1 MSPYVFPMFPMSSL
15 CFSYAFSML
24 FLCPPYAF
32 PMPLLCFSYSFPML
46 LLFLPC
52 IRHSSSSRPA
62 MLPRRFGL
70 GSRRFHSGKRPLRSA
85 LRRAAFCRRKNGAER
100 TGNGPIKHTQTETAM
115 WVARDRFFFEK
126 KIARQQ
132 TLTEKLFS
140 PRWADCTHTAV
151 YNSLYTV
158 GIRGCT
164 WAIVTAV
171 QSSLTSVAYIAS
183 KANRSCIN
191 AYRRP
196 GRAHARSAFPFAV
209 VKPSSSCCCHPLGR
223 RWPGCVAAGRVGIGR
238 GAHAGGS

>member
-1 MSPYVFPMFPMSSL
+1 MLFLCLSYILPMSSL
-15 CFSYAFSML
+15 CFPML
-24 FLCPPYAF
+24 FLCLPYASPMSSLCSSYAF
-32 PMPLLCFSYSFPML
+32 PMSVSP
-46 LLFLPC
+46 
-52 IRHSSSSRPA
+52 
-62 MLPRRFGL
+62 
-70 GSRRFHSGKRPLRSA
+70 RPLVRAMRS
-85 LRRAAFCRRKNGAER
+85 LGESDLDLVDFFRGKDRCVQRRAAQRSVAER
-100 TGNGPIKHTQTETAM
+100 TEQNAPET
-115 WVARDRFFFEK
+115 VQLSTSRPRVRQRTKLVRDRFFFFEK